1 MEEADLDE
9 LEWMACQQFP
19 PEEDEDFY
27 DGYDNMPPPP
37 DIPPG
42 TLVSRNI
49 LEKPKCLHL
58 KFLLRFSVNDA
69 AFCN

>member
-27 DGYDNMPPPP
+27 DGYDDVPPPP
-37 DIPPG
+37 DDPPRPG
-42 TLVSRNI
+42 TRVFGKILGRVRFLNWCLV
-49 LEKPKCLHL
+49 L
-58 KFLLRFSVNDA
+58 LLRHFVI
-69 AFCN
+69 